1 MILLGHTVSAMGLES
16 GASGSGSGSGSA
28 SSPNVGDTICSVREA
43 KKASAFCGSV
53 GWLCKQPAMACTAP
67 NINPNWDCKAKARV
81 LFQQWWLH
89 TQKAKHAC
97 HFGGDAVL
105 ANVTAA
111 PTRVPTAAMS
121 KAPTT
126 GLSQSVTLAP
136 SYLRARQ

>member
-1 MILLGHTVSAMGLES
+1 
-16 GASGSGSGSGSA
+16 
-28 SSPNVGDTICSVREA
+28 
-43 KKASAFCGSV
+43 
-53 GWLCKQPAMACTAP
+53 MACTAP

-111 PTRVPTAAMS
+111 PTRAVNASSALQVPSRHRAGVLS
-121 KAPTT
+121 KTKCGAIGAWSWCVRTWPRLMDQ
-126 GLSQSVTLAP
+126 GAVRLEH
-136 SYLRARQ
+136 RRH